1 MVNDSTKPSAH
12 PRRNFLR
19 QTARIGVGLA
29 ATSLVGCATAEPTP
43 PPRQEVAA
51 QPQLQDNAG
60 CCLVGAQAQQI
71 IHRLS
76 TSATSGNSALL
87 HSSGNTRFD
96 SAFGMMLAQMARI
109 LEVRPGF
116 AFYDDGALPNA
127 LALRQSYLSDTQGTV
142 LLGRGVLHT
151 HLTRNEYG
159 DMPIMA
165 ICAHEFAHIVQYN
178 HNSQARL
185 NHGQV
190 TVKRTEL
197 HADFLAGYF
206 LGRSSASIKPK
217 QLLEIGQSWEGL
229 GDNNF
234 TDTYHHGTREER
246 LGMIEAGFGGA
257 HLPLWGAIEA
267 GMNAL
272 GA

>member
-1 MVNDSTKPSAH
+1 MDNDSKKPSAN

-19 QTARIGVGLA
+19 QTASLGVGLA
-29 ATSLVGCATAEPTP
+29 ATSLIGCTTA
-43 PPRQEVAA
+43 AA
-51 QPQLQDNAG
+51 QSRLQDNAG

-76 TSATSGNSALL
+76 TAANSGNSALL
-87 HSSGNTRFD
+87 HSSGNSRFD
-96 SAFGMMLAQMARI
+96 SAFGMMLAQMASVF
-109 LEVRPGF
+109 EVRPGF
-116 AFYDDGALPNA
+116 AFYDDGAAPNA
-127 LALRQSYLSDTQGTV
+127 LALQQSYLSDTQGTV
-142 LLGRGVLHT
+142 LLGRGILHT
-151 HLTRNEYG
+151 HLARNEYG

-165 ICAHEFAHIVQYN
+165 ICAHEFAHILQYN

-185 NHGQV
+185 NQGQV

-206 LGRSSASIKPK
+206 LGRSSTMKPK
-217 QLLEIGQSWEGL
+217 QLLEIGQSWEEL

-234 TDTYHHGTREER
+234 TDPNHHGTREER